1 MIYVYVYIYIYT
13 QIPLAQSTTKW
24 YLNDTN
30 LGTASVMLQ
39 EFIKGFDSAED
50 DRWCRLKLYFHSN
63 FRQSERAK
71 SGCWAVDQTFWNQ
84 PPTPPGILSL
94 GTKQQQKQ
102 EEQGGIG
109 GIDWIHQP
117 LFMFELLVQ
126 GDREQTQIFINSWTT
141 KNNGMSHKSY
151 IVHKPQPAPSNP
163 KQANMVRGS
172 MQLTSTNR
180 AMKSEPNGSD
190 KEIVCV
196 CVPDRKQDFLP
207 ICLNAWESLLC
218 ITMSL
223 PQDCFLLDVLSD
235 LSNTLHP
242 IRIYMTCQAQYCSGS
257 ISPGF
262 WPKLMN
268 INLHPFR

>member
-1 MIYVYVYIYIYT
+1 MVQAEALFSLKLSSVWKGQVRLLSRWSNVLKPTTNPTWHLIFGDKTTTKTRRTRRNRWNWLNTPTSFHVWTSSTRRQGTNANLYKQLDNQEQRHVT
-13 QIPLAQSTTKW
+13 QI
-24 YLNDTN
+24 
-30 LGTASVMLQ
+30 
-39 EFIKGFDSAED
+39 
-50 DRWCRLKLYFHSN
+50 
-63 FRQSERAK
+63 
-71 SGCWAVDQTFWNQ
+71 
-84 PPTPPGILSL
+84 
-94 GTKQQQKQ
+94 
-102 EEQGGIG
+102 
-109 GIDWIHQP
+109 IH
-117 LFMFELLVQ
+117 
-126 GDREQTQIFINSWTT
+126 R
-141 KNNGMSHKSY
+141 
-151 IVHKPQPAPSNP
+151 HKPQPAPSNP